1 MADPFRRTDPGA
13 LHGDARDRPGNGRK
27 GSGPWLRGAGRRRGG
42 PLDEDFPATR
52 VAASVAVA
60 VLCGYAAV
68 VVLNVLWEKPGT
80 ARLALCLACLAV
92 VFGVQLL
99 HLAPR
104 TRRWPAHRK
113 ALTLTVQAVLTFV
126 PFAWFGVAWAGVGG
140 VLGAS
145 LLLLLPRPLSWALF
159 TLVAA
164 AIGGYGV
171 FLGLPVASQV
181 HAPLSAVLTGLVLHG
196 LTRLTDLVHEAHASR
211 AELARAAVA
220 QERRRISRDVHDLLG
235 YSLSAITLKCE
246 LIHRLVPAQPGRAL
260 DEVESVLAVSRQA
273 VADARLVASGYREMS
288 LADEA
293 ESAVE
298 MMSAAGIRTTM
309 DITCGR
315 LHPAVD
321 TVLATALREGVTN
334 IVRHSKARTCDIKAM
349 REGETVRLVLV
360 NDGVTAQSRTPG
372 PRTPNVPHTP
382 YAPHIPHALAGP
394 HGCGLDNLRT
404 RVASVGG
411 LITAVVRDDGR
422 FRLVAR
428 VPVRPV
434 SPMAATTA
442 VREIA

>member
-1 MADPFRRTDPGA
+1 M
-13 LHGDARDRPGNGRK
+13 
-27 GSGPWLRGAGRRRGG
+27 
-42 PLDEDFPATR
+42 
-52 VAASVAVA
+52 
-60 VLCGYAAV
+60 
-68 VVLNVLWEKPGT
+68 LNVLWERPGPGG
-80 ARLALCLACLAV
+80 LVLCLACVAV
-92 VFGVQLL
+92 LFGVQLL

-104 TRRWPAHRK
+104 ARGWPPRLK
-113 ALTLTVQAVLTFV
+113 ALTLGVQAVLTFL
-126 PFAWFGVAWAGVGG
+126 PFLWFGVAWAPGGG

-159 TLVAA
+159 ALLTAA
-164 AIGGYGV
+164 VGGGAV
-171 FLGLPVASQV
+171 LLGLPVVGQV
-181 HAPLSAVLTGLVLHG
+181 YAPLTTMLTGLVLHG
-196 LTRLTDLVHEAHASR
+196 VTRLTDMVHELHATR

-246 LIHRLVPAQPGRAL
+246 LIHRLVLAHPGRAL

-288 LADEA
+288 LAAEA

-298 MMSAAGIRTTM
+298 VMAAADIRTTM
-309 DITCGR
+309 DIACGR

-321 TVLATALREGVTN
+321 TVLATTLREGVTN
-334 IVRHSKARTCDIKAM
+334 ILRHSKAQTCDIRAV

-360 NDGVTAQSRTPG
+360 NDGVAAKKRTAGPHPPQTPH
-372 PRTPNVPHTP
+372 VPHVP
-382 YAPHIPHALAGP
+382 AAP

-404 RVASVGG
+404 RVDAVGG
-411 LITAVVRDDGR
+411 RLTAMVRDDGR
-422 FRLVAR
+422 FRLVAK

>member
-13 LHGDARDRPGNGRK
+13 GRG
-27 GSGPWLRGAGRRRGG
+27 GSGPWLVAAGRRRGSR
-42 PLDEDFPATR
+42 LDEDVPATR
-52 VAASVAVA
+52 VATFVAVA

-68 VVLNVLWEKPGT
+68 VVLNVLWEKPGPG
-80 ARLALCLACLAV
+80 RLALCLVCLAAL
-92 VFGVQLL
+92 FGVQLL

-104 TRRWPAHRK
+104 TRRWPPHRK
-113 ALTLTVQAVLTFV
+113 ALTLTAQAVLTFV
-126 PFAWFGVAWAGVGG
+126 PFLWFGVTWAGVGG

-145 LLLLLPRPLSWALF
+145 LLLLLPHPLSWALF
-159 TLVAA
+159 GLVAA
-164 AIGGYGV
+164 AIGGYV
-171 FLGLPVASQV
+171 VHLGAPVVSQIY
-181 HAPLSAVLTGLVLHG
+181 APLTAVLTGLVLHG
-196 LTRLTDLVHEAHASR
+196 LTRLTDLVHEAHTGR

-246 LIHRLVPAQPGRAL
+246 LIHRLVPAHPGRAL
-260 DEVESVLAVSRQA
+260 TEVESVLAVSRQA

-293 ESAVE
+293 ESAAE
-298 MMSAAGIRTTM
+298 MMAAAGVRTTV
-309 DITCGR
+309 DIACGR

-334 IVRHSKARTCDIKAM
+334 ILRHSRARTCDIRAV

-360 NDGVTAQSRTPG
+360 NDGVVAKCR
-372 PRTPNVPHTP
+372 PHV
-382 YAPHIPHALAGP
+382 PHALAGP

-404 RVASVGG
+404 RVDEVGG
-411 LITAVVRDDGR
+411 RLTAMVRDDGR

-434 SPMAATTA
+434 TPMAATTA